1 MKELDRAEQ
10 ELEQQTKE
18 DVVVEV
24 ENDNDAQ
31 QGDDLKDEEVTL
43 SEEELRIQDLET
55 QVKELNDR
63 LLRVQADYDNFR
75 RRTRQEKEAA
85 AKYRSQSLLEELIP
99 AIDNFDRALGVNA
112 ESDEAKSI
120 QQGMEMVYRQLTEA
134 LKNEGLEVIAAVG
147 QDFDPHYH
155 QAVMQVESEDYQP
168 NVVVEELQKGY
179 KLKDRVIRPSMVKVS
194 Q

>member
-1 MKELDRAEQ
+1 MDRAEQ